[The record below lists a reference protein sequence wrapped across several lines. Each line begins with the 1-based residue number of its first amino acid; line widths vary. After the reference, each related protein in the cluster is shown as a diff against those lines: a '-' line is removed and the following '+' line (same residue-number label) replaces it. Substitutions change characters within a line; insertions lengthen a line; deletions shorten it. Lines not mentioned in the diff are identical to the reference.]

1 MEAIITI
8 IFSVVI
14 AVAILGAVALIVDI
28 YRVESQND
36 KHLPLP

>member
-8 IFSVVI
+8 SFSIVI
-14 AVAILGAVALIVDI
+14 SVAIIGVVALIVDI

-36 KHLPLP
+36 KHLPLH